1 MSVTSLPNTV
11 ALVFAHEGHDHAATT
26 TPTPDVSAI
35 ADAESM
41 SGMSSTSP
49 MPGMTAS
56 SGMSDMS
63 GMDSMSM
70 GVDILPVWISVIW
83 IVALAAVL
91 IFHCGHLVRMGGEH
105 HWFHSAHI
113 IMLVGMI
120 YMYAMMAFNLT
131 WISSTVWL
139 WLFCPHHRSDDHL
152 DDHTDRRQEALQLPV
167 DSCADSTSRDDLHVG
182 ADEQLR
188 PRSRGHL
195 SSTSPWRPSL
205 GSSVFVTTASPA
217 AVMQS
222 APGDRSQVVSRP
234 RIGTRQHQ
242 HGGHGRLHGVHVRR
256 NATHGLGAS
265 QLATCPDVRRV
276 ASCSAP
282 TQSWRLTMY
291 QQLSYSVTGLSCSG
305 CVNSLTKQLHELEA
319 ISDVEIDLVSGAASR
334 VTITL
339 TTSVEDSVV
348 QGAITEAGYAVVG
361 CAAVD
366 SR

>member
-1 MSVTSLPNTV
+1 MFVTSPPNTV

-105 HWFHSAHI
+105 RWFHSAHI

-120 YMYAMMAFNLT
+120 YMYAMMAFNLN

-139 WLFCPHHRSDDHL
+139 WLFVL
-152 DDHTDRRQEALQLPV
+152 
-167 DSCADSTSRDDLHVG
+167 
-182 ADEQLR
+182 
-188 PRSRGHL
+188 
-195 SSTSPWRPSL
+195 
-205 GSSVFVTTASPA
+205 TTAAMIIWMITRIVAKKPFSYLWILALIQQA
-217 AVMQS
+217 AMIYMWAPMSNWV
-222 APGDRSQVVSRP
+222 AAFTWALVVYFTLETIAWLVGLCDDGKPGRGNAVGPGDRSQVVSL
-234 RIGTRQHQ
+234 
-242 HGGHGRLHGVHVRR
+242 GHGS
-256 NATHGLGAS
+256 ALG
-265 QLATCPDVRRV
+265 
-276 ASCSAP
+276 
-282 TQSWRLTMY
+282 
-291 QQLSYSVTGLSCSG
+291 
-305 CVNSLTKQLHELEA
+305 N
-319 ISDVEIDLVSGAASR
+319 ISMAVMAASM
-334 VTITL
+334 
-339 TTSVEDSVV
+339 
-348 QGAITEAGYAVVG
+348 AYMFAGMQLMV
-361 CAAVD
+361 
-366 SR
+366 

>member
-49 MPGMTAS
+49 IPGMTAS
-56 SGMSDMS
+56 SGTSGMSDMS

-105 HWFHSAHI
+105 RWFHSAHI

-139 WLFCPHHRSDDHL
+139 WLF
-152 DDHTDRRQEALQLPV
+152 AL
-167 DSCADSTSRDDLHVG
+167 
-182 ADEQLR
+182 
-188 PRSRGHL
+188 
-195 SSTSPWRPSL
+195 
-205 GSSVFVTTASPA
+205 TTAAMIIWMITRIVGKKPFSYLWILALIQQA
-217 AVMQS
+217 AMIYMWAPMSNWV
-222 APGDRSQVVSRP
+222 AAFTWALVVYFTLETIAWLVGLCDDGKPGRGNAVGPGDRSQVVSL
-234 RIGTRQHQ
+234 
-242 HGGHGRLHGVHVRR
+242 GHGS
-256 NATHGLGAS
+256 ALG
-265 QLATCPDVRRV
+265 
-276 ASCSAP
+276 
-282 TQSWRLTMY
+282 
-291 QQLSYSVTGLSCSG
+291 
-305 CVNSLTKQLHELEA
+305 N
-319 ISDVEIDLVSGAASR
+319 ISMAVMAASM
-334 VTITL
+334 
-339 TTSVEDSVV
+339 
-348 QGAITEAGYAVVG
+348 AYMFAGMQLMV
-361 CAAVD
+361 
-366 SR
+366 